1 MIGIN
6 KNIKPRGAYYH
17 YIIIYY
23 YMFIGQ
29 VGVIGN
35 SCCNKCNY

>member
-6 KNIKPRGAYYH
+6 KNIKQRSTCYY
-17 YIIIYY
+17 YVIIYY

-29 VGVIGN
+29 VGV
-35 SCCNKCNY
+35 